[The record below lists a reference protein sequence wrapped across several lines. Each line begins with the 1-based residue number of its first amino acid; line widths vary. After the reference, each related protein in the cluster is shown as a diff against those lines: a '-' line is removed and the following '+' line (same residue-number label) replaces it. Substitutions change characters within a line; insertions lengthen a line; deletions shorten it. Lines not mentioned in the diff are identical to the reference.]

1 MDREAHLRPREWTT
15 FSVGSVPNTDLKG
28 QGGSRGGG
36 GGGGGSGVHWTQAL
50 KQMS

>member
-15 FSVGSVPNTDLKG
+15 FSVDSVPNTDLKG

-36 GGGGGSGVHWTQAL
+36 GGSGVHWTQAL